1 NMLIA
6 DSRHDSEATMSIE
19 EDLSHFE
26 PDRDSTITIGVFDGV
41 HRGHRH
47 LIGRLVQEARSAGVL
62 AGVLTFKNHPIT
74 ILRPGVKALLLTDL
88 DERIRLLKEL
98 GVDFVVPVRF
108 DRELAGLPSREFLLH
123 LYEKLRMRRLIV
135 GPDFAMGRDR
145 DGTLDTLPAIGESIG
160 FTFEAVDLMTDSV
173 GVVKSTTI
181 RNSIAE
187 GDVSRAARLLGRN
200 FSVSGVV
207 GHGEERGRE
216 LGFPT
221 ANLELAP
228 GFIFPADG
236 IYAAW
241 AHLDSGSYMAATSI
255 GVRPTFDDG
264 ENRTIEAYL
273 LDFSDDIYDQPL
285 RLEFVRRLRGEEK
298 FDTIEALLAQMDE
311 DVRQTREILTDC

>member
-1 NMLIA
+1 
-6 DSRHDSEATMSIE
+6 MSLE

-26 PDRDSTITIGVFDGV
+26 SDRDSTITIGVFDGV

-47 LIGRLVQEARSAGVL
+47 LIGALVQEARDAGAL

-74 ILRPGVKALLLTDL
+74 VLRPGVEVRFLTDL
-88 DERIRLLKEL
+88 DERVRLLKEL

-108 DRELAGLPSREFLLH
+108 DRELAGLSSRDFLLR
-123 LYEKLRMRRLIV
+123 LYEKLRMRRLVV

-145 DGTLDTLPAIGESIG
+145 DGTLETLPAIGESVG
-160 FTFEAVDLMTDSV
+160 FTFESVDLMTDTA

-181 RNSIAE
+181 RNSIIE
-187 GDVSRAARLLGRN
+187 GDVSRGARLLGRN
-200 FSVSGVV
+200 FAVNGVV
-207 GHGEERGRE
+207 AHGEERGRE

-221 ANLELAP
+221 ANLELGP
-228 GFIFPADG
+228 GLIFPGDG

-241 AHLDSGSYMAATSI
+241 AHLESGTYMAATSI

-273 LDFSDDIYDQPL
+273 LDFSADIYDQPL
-285 RLEFVRRLRGEEK
+285 RLEFVQRLRGEEK
-298 FDTIEALLAQMDE
+298 FDSIQALLDQMDE
-311 DVRQTREILTDC
+311 DVHQTRDMLTAARPAAS